1 MIFLNPAILIGLLA
15 ASIPIIIH
23 LFNIRKLK
31 TIEFSTLDF
40 LKELQ
45 KNKIRKIKIKQ
56 WILLALRTMIIL
68 LLITGFARPTLEG
81 VAIGGTS
88 SAAKTSSVFIIDDT
102 FSMSVVDGNGSFLNQ
117 AKQYA
122 KEILEQMGEGDE
134 AAIVTV
140 SNPGKEIYL
149 LNNLNQIKKEIE
161 ELSPSYK
168 HGTLHDALVNAARI
182 LSMSNNFNKEIFLFT
197 DFQKNGIEKGGL
209 SDLSELLNDK
219 IRLFLMDFSG
229 KEVYNVSVDDFY
241 SETKIFELNKP
252 VILKSAITNRTKQT
266 VSNAVVSLFLNG
278 ERFSQQSVT
287 ISAGETSLI
296 DFEVNINQ
304 KGFNELFIEIEDDEI
319 LHDNKRFLT
328 IYIPE
333 KINILLLTEN
343 EKDFRFIEL
352 ALKLNE
358 ESEVFEITKRNVN
371 QINIVDLKRFDA
383 VFLSGLLN
391 DISKING
398 FVNEGGGLFLF
409 PSSNADVNKTNE
421 FNNKLGIPLVQE
433 FISKQSEQSVVFNAI
448 SFEHPIFE
456 NIFADKRKRE
466 LESPEFYKYY
476 RITSDFRAK
485 SIITLFDNSVFI
497 SEVNKG
503 KGKIL
508 ISSSL
513 PILEWNSFPLKSF
526 FVPFITKS
534 AFYLS
539 AKEGNGINYT
549 VGDKIE
555 LRREEFS
562 LPQVN
567 ILIPGNRN
575 EVINF
580 QENENSI
587 LFENTNETGNYILT
601 ENDKIKNIISVNHD
615 KSESIQ
621 GYESFNSFEEY
632 LDKISFKGKLYELKR
647 GEEITTQVTQARYGS
662 ELWKWFI
669 MLAVII
675 AAIEM
680 LIARNTKKE
689 LASI

>member
-56 WILLALRTMIIL
+56 WILLALRTLIIL

-102 FSMSVVDGNGSFLNQ
+102 FSMSVVDGNGSYLNQ

-122 KEILEQMGEGDE
+122 KELLEQMGEGDE

-140 SNPGKEIYL
+140 SNPSKEIYL
-149 LNNLNQIKKEIE
+149 LNNINQIKNEIE
-161 ELSPSYK
+161 EITLSYK
-168 HGTLHDALVNAARI
+168 SGTLHEAVVNAARI

-197 DFQKNGIEKGGL
+197 DFQKNSIEKGGL

-219 IRLFLMDFSG
+219 IRLFVMDFSG
-229 KEVYNVSVDDFY
+229 KEVYNISVDNFY
-241 SETKIFELNKP
+241 SETKIFEISKP
-252 VILKSAITNRTKQT
+252 IILKSVITNRTKQT
-266 VSNAVVSLFLNG
+266 ASNVVVSLFLNG

-287 ISAGETSLI
+287 ISGGESSTV

-319 LHDNKRFLT
+319 LFDNKRYLT

-358 ESEVFEITKRNVN
+358 ESEVFEITKRNLN
-371 QINIVDLKRFDA
+371 QINSVDFKRYDA
-383 VFLSGLLN
+383 VFLSGILN
-391 DISKING
+391 DVSKITN
-398 FVNEGGGLFLF
+398 FANDGGGLFVF
-409 PSSNADVNKTNE
+409 PASIVDINKTNE

-433 FISKQSEQSVVFNAI
+433 FVSKQPEQSVVFNTI
-448 SFEHPIFE
+448 SFEHPIYE
-456 NIFADKRKRE
+456 NIFNDRRKRNI
-466 LESPEFYKYY
+466 ESPEFYKYF
-476 RITSDFRAK
+476 RISTDYRAK
-485 SIITLFDNSVFI
+485 NIITLFDNSVFI

-539 AKEGNGINYT
+539 AKERNEIHYK

-555 LRREEFS
+555 LRREEYS
-562 LPQVN
+562 VPQVN
-567 ILIPGNRN
+567 ILMPGNRN

-587 LFENTNETGNYILT
+587 LFENTIEAGNYIIT
-601 ENDKIKNIISVNHD
+601 ENDKIKNILSVNHD
-615 KSESIQ
+615 KNESIE
-621 GYESFNSFEEY
+621 GYENMNSFEEY
-632 LDKISFKGKLYELKR
+632 LDKISFKGKLFELKR
-647 GEEITTQVTQARYGS
+647 GEEITTQVIQARYGS

-669 MLAVII
+669 IFAIII